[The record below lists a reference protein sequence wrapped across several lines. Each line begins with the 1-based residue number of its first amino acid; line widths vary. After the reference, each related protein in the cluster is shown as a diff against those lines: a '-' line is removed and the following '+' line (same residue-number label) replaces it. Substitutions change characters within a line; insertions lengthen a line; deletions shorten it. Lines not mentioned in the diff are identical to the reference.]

1 MPHDDVTTLRDIADA
16 ARLTRRFIAD
26 VTPENFLSDDLRK
39 SAVIHQIL
47 VIGEAVKRLSP
58 DLRAAH
64 PGIPW
69 ADMAGFRDKLIHA
82 YDMVDL
88 DIVVEAAYHE
98 LPALLA
104 QIEPLVPRKEP

>member
-1 MPHDDVTTLRDIADA
+1 MPHDDVATLRDIVGAF
-16 ARLTRRFIAD
+16 RLIGRFVAD
-26 VTPENFLSDDLRK
+26 VTPENFLSNDLCK

-69 ADMAGFRDKLIHA
+69 ADMAGLRDKLIHA
-82 YDMVDL
+82 YDMIDL
-88 DIVVEAAYHE
+88 DIVVEAAYQE

-104 QIEPLVPRKEP
+104 QVEPLIPREEP